1 MKPQQT
7 PITYYGGKKN
17 MLKYILPMIPEHTVY
32 CEPFFGGGAV
42 FFAKKPAQCEVIN
55 DINDYVVNFYRV
67 YRTKTK
73 ALMKEVSPY
82 LFSRAQYNKAQKI
95 FQNPKGYSDV
105 KKAAAFWFLS
115 NTSFNGDFY
124 GNIKFSKNH
133 ERSYRYVTSSKE
145 ILFDPKTVLRIEKT
159 QIDCRD
165 ALYVINSMDSKKT
178 FHYCDPPYHNAD
190 MGHYGG
196 YTEKDFCNLLDKLS
210 TIEGKFL
217 LSCYPNPVLTEY
229 IKRNNW
235 NTKEIKMRAASG
247 SMHQKGARRINK
259 IEKLTWNYSQV
270 QGEMFNVNE

>member
-42 FFAKKPAQCEVIN
+42 FFAKKPAQCEMIN
-55 DINDYVVNFYRV
+55 DINDYVINFYKV

-73 ALMKEVSPY
+73 ALIKAISTY
-82 LFSRAQYNKAQKI
+82 LLSRTQHKQAQKI
-95 FQNPKGYSDV
+95 FQKPKGYSDV
-105 KKAAAFWFLS
+105 QRAAAFWFLS
-115 NTSFNGDFY
+115 NVSFNGDFY

-133 ERSYRYVTSSKE
+133 ERSYRYVTQSRN
-145 ILFDPKTVLRIEKT
+145 ILIDPKTVLRIEQT

-165 ALYVINSMDSKKT
+165 ALYVINSMDSIKT
-178 FHYCDPPYHNAD
+178 FHYLDPPYHNAD
-190 MGHYGG
+190 MGHYYG
-196 YTEKDFCNLLDKLS
+196 YTEQDYINLLDKVQE
-210 TIEGKFL
+210 IKGKFL
-217 LSCYPNPVLTEY
+217 LSCYPNDILDDY

-247 SMHQKGARRINK
+247 SHHQKGSRRIMK

-270 QGEMFNVNE
+270 QGEMFE